1 MDADTKSTN
10 TDTSNNSSAA
20 GKETFHPWDGTE
32 WGWPDAPERDGS
44 GAKPEHKESLSMW
57 DEMLEFE
64 TKQQHIGTDDSEAS
78 VHMDNTDHT
87 DSSTTFEHFLEIV
100 EDSYIRTNVVLVSFI
115 PERLSHEEFLVLM
128 EAIIVKL
135 MGELGTNSNVLR
147 FLRSPQG
154 AAYFADQPPRW
165 MELYHADER
174 HASFLLKLDQELTFG
189 PLGAF
194 GDLTL
199 PRVFQIAPL
208 ARSRNY
214 LVQAVPPD
222 FKARFLRSPILAVWR
237 GLGNSIHG
245 GFPSIA
251 LSLAT
256 AYSSRV
262 HGDRDGPDLFHILS
276 YHQSQA
282 SWGGTPIGQ
291 GHHPKPTGQS
301 KTQRGRRDGNT
312 QQQSS
317 PSQKPG
323 KKVWMEF
330 FILTL
335 CSAPA
340 GRIPEL
346 FSAYLPA
353 EAHPR
358 TMVTV
363 LNLFGWHCEV
373 GRELKTFRSGLAPDE
388 ALLTPLPVTVFP
400 GIPRHISLREL
411 YDRLNTEGQDISAA
425 RLAFFQHDAHTITMY
440 LTDGGTRFQSTA
452 AMLQLSSAPTHE
464 NADLPGLANVRA
476 CYGLM
481 RPSGPLLQRKGGGP
495 PPPAQSRA
503 ITRIAHPSYAEI
515 AGRPVGGL
523 EEAVVQ
529 INARRDPAL
538 LNRASQ
544 LIAEHLRP
552 VEQQLRAIQE
562 QVQTNS
568 ARTLRAQQTGEAA
581 LGLVVRQE
589 QTITQLRARAEADR
603 LRYEEDQVTAQTFR
617 DDLQATLRRLGIQLD
632 GGPPLPI
639 APPLVVPG
647 PLPASPR
654 PPTGP
659 VVGRLGTP
667 SAPAAAT
674 RMDEG

>member
-1 MDADTKSTN
+1 
-10 TDTSNNSSAA
+10 
-20 GKETFHPWDGTE
+20 
-32 WGWPDAPERDGS
+32 
-44 GAKPEHKESLSMW
+44 MW
-57 DEMLEFE
+57 DEMIEFE
-64 TKQQHIGTDDSEAS
+64 AKQQHIGTDDSEAS
-78 VHMDNTDHT
+78 VHMDHT
-87 DSSTTFEHFLEIV
+87 DNNDPSTTFEHFLEIV

-115 PERLSHEEFLVLM
+115 PERLSHEEFIVLM

-135 MGELGTNSNVLR
+135 MGEQATNSTVLR

-154 AAYFADQPPRW
+154 ANYFADQPPRW
-165 MELYHADER
+165 MELFHADER

-245 GFPSIA
+245 GFPSVA

-256 AYSSRV
+256 AYSLRV

-291 GHHPKPTGQS
+291 GHHPKPTGQP

-312 QQQSS
+312 QQQAPS
-317 PSQKPG
+317 SQKPG

-411 YDRLNTEGQDISAA
+411 HDRLNTEGQDLSAA
-425 RLAFFQHDAHTITMY
+425 RLAFFQHDGHTTTLY

-503 ITRIAHPSYAEI
+503 ITRIAHPSYAEV

-544 LIAEHLRP
+544 LIAEHLHP

-562 QVQTNS
+562 QVHTNS

-589 QTITQLRARAEADR
+589 HTITQLRARAEADR
-603 LRYEEDQVTAQTFR
+603 LRYEEDQVTAQAFR

-632 GGPPLPI
+632 GGPPLP
-639 APPLVVPG
+639 VVPPEG
-647 PLPASPR
+647 LGLLSAPPR
-654 PPTGP
+654 PPPGP
-659 VVGRLGTP
+659 AAGRLGTP
-667 SAPAAAT
+667 PAPAAAT

>member
-503 ITRIAHPSYAEI
+503 ITRTAHPSYAEI

-632 GGPPLPI
+632 GGPPLPM
-639 APPLVVPG
+639 APPLEVPG

-674 RMDEG
+674 RVDEG